1 MIPVGLTF
9 GHLPNQKVLRANA
22 YRLSLHSQ
30 RTHDGTR
37 DRRHRRTRRLVQPR
51 AGNNGMLALED
62 RRICQILEGPAHAV
76 DFLYVSIKQ
85 DERHFRVTELARHR
99 IFHTSFERWGMVR
112 RPMIDMVTLA
122 FRE

>member
-1 MIPVGLTF
+1 MLTRIVYLSTLSE
-9 GHLPNQKVLRANA
+9 HTTARQIDAIVERAALFN
-22 YRLSLHSQ
+22 REQ
-30 RTHDGTR
+30 EIT
-37 DRRHRRTRRLVQPR
+37 
-51 AGNNGMLALED
+51 GMLALED